1 MADGK
6 VTIDTELNSDGAIKE
21 LQQLSKDIKKS
32 TEQIVKALEN
42 INTSVNNVTS
52 VMQTEF
58 SKAFESISSNANNMD
73 ISPNIDSSEIESSLN
88 ELNSELNQID
98 NDVDITVDATIDAD
112 TSNIQPEVES
122 ATNNIHPEV
131 QPTVVPPQNSE
142 IQAFINNVKTW
153 LHSDQ
158 VNIPIELDENDLNI
172 YSQRIAK
179 ILNNTKLT
187 TTEQIKQINEQL
199 SRVGGSASSF
209 SGISNNLDIVNTQL
223 KSVEEAGKKAGNETS
238 KSLDKIKKSAS
249 GTVSPIYS
257 LKSALKGILATVG
270 VAFSAK
276 KLLDFGNEAVSTAS
290 AVTEVQNVVDTA
302 FGDMS
307 YKMEQFAD
315 TSIEAYGMS
324 KLTAKETGST
334 FMDMASGMGLAS
346 DEASNMAIKLT
357 GLTGDLSSFYNVSQD
372 VAKTALESVFTGE
385 TETLKKFGIVM
396 TQVNLQ
402 QYALSQGITKN
413 VSAMTQAELTQL
425 RYNYVMAQTAMA
437 QGDFAKTS
445 NSWANQTRILSEKWK
460 EFLSIMGNGIIKVLT
475 PCVQALNNVM
485 SSILNVANA
494 LAKVFGFETIT
505 ASANKASNAIDGV
518 KNSTDGVTDATNKN
532 SSATKKNTKE
542 KKKSL
547 AAYDDLQ
554 VIQKDTSDKD
564 KNKGAG
570 IPGAGSGA
578 GLADFGNEAAN
589 TESIANKLSDAL
601 TPLIEKFKELQSLFV
616 KGFKIGLGNDWQASV
631 NAIRANL
638 ASIKQSLS
646 EIFNDPAVKNSAN
659 NMINAWALALGEFTG
674 SVTSIGLSIA
684 QNLTGGIS
692 KYLQK
697 NKPFIKSQLVQMFD
711 AQTEIANQL
720 GGVSVAIANI
730 AKVLRGPEATSV
742 TASLIGIFSNASLGI
757 QTLMTKLGA
766 DIVTTITQ
774 PIIDNQGGIKKALK
788 NTFKPLSKILGTLET
803 SVTETFETIEKVYD
817 ESVGPLFDSITSG
830 LSSILKTA
838 LKVYNENIAPV
849 LDKLSKKFDEV
860 WKGSVQPTINKAV
873 KLFGKIAGLLKT
885 IWEEILV
892 PLINWIIENV
902 VPKVTPILEKIATTA
917 MKVFGDISK
926 ILGDV
931 FDAFSGLIDFI
942 TGVFTGD
949 WKKAFNGLKKVVKS
963 IFKAVQHE
971 IQAKFD
977 AISGAVDI
985 LASNISA
992 GFELAVKAIKD
1003 VFKTVSKWFADNVW
1017 EPIKKVFK
1025 NVGSWFKDKFDAAVK
1040 GIKSVFGAISA
1051 WFDDIWTKIKEVFKN
1066 VGSWFSDKFKNAVS
1080 NIKDAFSGIS
1090 KWFGN
1095 VWANIK
1101 EAFKNVG
1108 SWFKDKFTSGYKG
1121 IKSAFSG
1128 TKKFFSGVW
1137 SNIKDVFAHVA
1148 SWFKN
1153 KFSKAWEAVKKVF
1166 SSGGKVF
1173 DGIKDG
1179 ILSGLKSVIN
1189 KLIDGINKVVKIPFD
1204 GLNES
1209 LGKLKKVDILG
1220 QTPFNFLPT
1229 ISVPKI
1235 PHLAQGAVIPANKE
1249 FLAML
1254 GDQKHGTN
1262 IEAPLDTIVEA
1273 FKKVIGES
1281 EKDNDIIIQIDG
1293 KEVFRAVKKQ
1303 NDDYKKM
1310 TGKSQLA

>member
-1 MADGK
+1 MADGR

-88 ELNSELNQID
+88 ELNSELNQMD

-153 LHSDQ
+153 LQSDQ

-179 ILNNTKLT
+179 ILDNTKLT
-187 TTEQIKQINEQL
+187 TTEQIKQINAQL
-199 SRVGGSASSF
+199 SSVGGSASSF
-209 SGISNNLDIVNTQL
+209 SGISNNLDSVNTQL

-276 KLLDFGNEAVSTAS
+276 KLLDFGKEAINTAS
-290 AVTEVQNVVDTA
+290 SMTEVQNVVDTA
-302 FGDMS
+302 FGDMT

-324 KLTAKETGST
+324 KLTAKETGSA
-334 FMDMASGMGLAS
+334 FMAMASGMGLAS

-372 VAKTALESVFTGE
+372 VAKTTLESVFTGE

-475 PCVQALNNVM
+475 PCVQALNNIM
-485 SSILNVANA
+485 SSIINVANA

-564 KNKGAG
+564 KDKGAG

-578 GLADFGNEAAN
+578 GLADFNKNAAGTDSMIQKISN
-589 TESIANKLSDAL
+589 AL
-601 TPLIEKFKELQSLFV
+601 TPLIEKFKELQSLFA
-616 KGFKIGLGNDWQASV
+616 KGFKIGLGNDWQSSV
-631 NAIRANL
+631 NAIKANL

-659 NMINAWALALGEFTG
+659 NMVNAWALALGEFTG

-692 KYLQK
+692 QYLQK

-873 KLFGKIAGLLKT
+873 KLFGKIAGLLKL

-902 VPKVTPILEKIATTA
+902 VPKITPILEKIATTA

-963 IFKAVQHE
+963 VFKAVQHE

-985 LASNISA
+985 VASNISA

-1003 VFKTVSKWFADNVW
+1003 LFKTLSKWFSDNVW

-1025 NVGSWFKDKFDAAVK
+1025 NVGSWFSGKF
-1040 GIKSVFGAISA
+1040 
-1051 WFDDIWTKIKEVFKN
+1051 N
-1066 VGSWFSDKFKNAVS
+1066 NAVS
-1080 NIKDAFSGIS
+1080 NIKNAFSGIS

-1095 VWANIK
+1095 VWTDIK
-1101 EAFKNVG
+1101 GAFKNVG
-1108 SWFKDKFTSGYKG
+1108 SWFSGKFTSGYKG

-1204 GLNES
+1204 GLNEA

-1220 QTPFNFLPT
+1220 QKPFNFLPT

-1235 PHLAQGAVIPANKE
+1235 PYLAQGAVIPANKE

-1293 KEVFRAVKKQ
+1293 KEIFRAVKKQ

>member
-1 MADGK
+1 MADGT
-6 VTIDTELNSDGAIKE
+6 VIIDTELDSAGATNGVNK
-21 LQQLSKDIKKS
+21 LSKDLKNS
-32 TEQIVKALEN
+32 TAHVA
-42 INTSVNNVTS
+42 
-52 VMQTEF
+52 
-58 SKAFESISSNANNMD
+58 
-73 ISPNIDSSEIESSLN
+73 
-88 ELNSELNQID
+88 
-98 NDVDITVDATIDAD
+98 
-112 TSNIQPEVES
+112 
-122 ATNNIHPEV
+122 
-131 QPTVVPPQNSE
+131 
-142 IQAFINNVKTW
+142 
-153 LHSDQ
+153 
-158 VNIPIELDENDLNI
+158 
-172 YSQRIAK
+172 
-179 ILNNTKLT
+179 
-187 TTEQIKQINEQL
+187 
-199 SRVGGSASSF
+199 
-209 SGISNNLDIVNTQL
+209 
-223 KSVEEAGKKAGNETS
+223 
-238 KSLDKIKKSAS
+238 KSLD
-249 GTVSPIYS
+249 T
-257 LKSALKGILATVG
+257 LKTALNGIAVAMLG
-270 VAFSAK
+270 AFSIKQLAN
-276 KLLDFGNEAVSTAS
+276 FGKEAINTAS

-302 FGDMS
+302 FGDMT

-324 KLTAKETGST
+324 KLTAKETGSA
-334 FMDMASGMGLAS
+334 FMAMASGMGLAS

-396 TQVNLQ
+396 TQVNLK

-475 PCVQALNNVM
+475 PCVQALNNIM
-485 SSILNVANA
+485 SSIINVANA

-564 KNKGAG
+564 KDKGAG

-578 GLADFGNEAAN
+578 GLADFNKNAAGTDSMIQKISN
-589 TESIANKLSDAL
+589 AL
-601 TPLIEKFKELQSLFV
+601 TPLIEKFKELQSLFA
-616 KGFKIGLGNDWQASV
+616 KGFKIGLGNDWQSSV
-631 NAIRANL
+631 NAIKANL

-659 NMINAWALALGEFTG
+659 NMVNAWALALGEFTG

-692 KYLQK
+692 QYLQK

-860 WKGSVQPTINKAV
+860 WKGSVQPTINKAI
-873 KLFGKIAGLLKT
+873 KLFGKIAGLLKL

-902 VPKVTPILEKIATTA
+902 VPKVTPIIEKIATTA

-963 IFKAVQHE
+963 VFKAVQHD

-985 LASNISA
+985 VASSISA

-1003 VFKTVSKWFADNVW
+1003 VFKTVSKWFSDNVW

-1040 GIKSVFGAISA
+1040 GIKSVFCTISA
-1051 WFDDIWTKIKEVFKN
+1051 WFGDIWTKIKEVFKN

-1204 GLNES
+1204 GLNEA

-1220 QTPFNFLPT
+1220 QKPFNFLPT

-1293 KEVFRAVKKQ
+1293 KEIFRAVKKQ